1 MGPGCG
7 EPFEIWG
14 SPLWGLLAVPNGYLK
29 HLVPAS
35 MIEGELCESAR
46 WRRQALMMSARSL
59 DVPEEEA
66 LVEATASEVSRGL
79 LQGPYTEDEMIVLMG
94 SDDWT
99 LNPRFVLLQRS
110 NNKVRVTDDAKQVSV
125 NASYSFTIKLQLQ
138 EVDYAASMAVEIMH
152 ASSQLDAQS

>member
-1 MGPGCG
+1 
-7 EPFEIWG
+7 
-14 SPLWGLLAVPNGYLK
+14 
-29 HLVPAS
+29 